1 MNLLVLTEAGN
12 REDALMK
19 RKRLSK
25 DQRRD
30 IAALAGMK
38 DSEIDLTDVPEVLD
52 RRGAEV
58 GRYYRKKKTS
68 TRLRMER
75 KRNRIR

>member
-1 MNLLVLTEAGN
+1 MQNKLNKE
-12 REDALMK
+12 
-19 RKRLSK
+19 
-25 DQRRD
+25 QRDD

-38 DSEIDLTDVPEVLD
+38 DSEIDLTDVAEVLD
-52 RRGAEV
+52 WRGAEV